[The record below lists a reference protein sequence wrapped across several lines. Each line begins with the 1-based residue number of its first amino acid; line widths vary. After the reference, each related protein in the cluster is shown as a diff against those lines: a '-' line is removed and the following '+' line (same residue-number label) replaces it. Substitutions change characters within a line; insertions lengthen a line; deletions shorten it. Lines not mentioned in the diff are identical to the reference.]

1 MKAPVGLLSDRT
13 VLRSKME
20 GPRPDKFGSQCTE
33 CRQCKEKHGFPA
45 GVQKVCKGVQSPRK
59 WKIPDES
66 YDSSLDF
73 GALEGT
79 RIPGPLIKRASQ
91 AGYSD
96 FETFEFS
103 FFFAKHRDFS
113 LYNFCTP
120 CRILQVRVPI
130 ASLETVQ
137 KQCRNRAL
145 TLGQMKN
152 DDF

>member
-20 GPRPDKFGSQCTE
+20 GPRPDKLSSRCTE

-103 FFFAKHRDFS
+103 FFLQSIVIFHCIISAP
-113 LYNFCTP
+113 LVVFCKSEYPLHPLKP
-120 CRILQVRVPI
+120 CKNS
-130 ASLETVQ
+130 AETVHLLWD
-137 KQCRNRAL
+137 K
-145 TLGQMKN
+145 
-152 DDF
+152 